1 MQYQPL
7 DTHINGVIKAQ
18 LTRWTKEQWVEKKDI
33 TLVGRKNET
42 TRLFRKLKVSTI
54 RRAFDEALF
63 QPAQKQRVKLVLSQ
77 EAKDAVT
84 AIDEIMT
91 NWNAPPT
98 AAMNQI
104 PRTE

>member
-42 TRLFRKLKVSTI
+42 TRLFRKLKVLSTRHCFSQ
-54 RRAFDEALF
+54 RRNNE
-63 QPAQKQRVKLVLSQ
+63 SS
-77 EAKDAVT
+77 
-84 AIDEIMT
+84 
-91 NWNAPPT
+91 
-98 AAMNQI
+98 
-104 PRTE
+104 